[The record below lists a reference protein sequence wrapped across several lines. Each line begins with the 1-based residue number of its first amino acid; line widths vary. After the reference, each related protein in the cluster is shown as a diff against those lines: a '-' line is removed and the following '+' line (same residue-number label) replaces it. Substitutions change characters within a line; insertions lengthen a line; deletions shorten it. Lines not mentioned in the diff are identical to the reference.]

1 MARIAVLIPCFNEA
15 ISIGQVVRDFHR
27 ELPRAEIYVFDNGST
42 DDTRVQA
49 ARAGAVVISEP
60 RRGKGHVVQAMI
72 RQIDADIY
80 VLVDGDDTYPA
91 AQVHA
96 LLEPILRGDADM
108 VVGSRLQAAG
118 SDFRPLNR
126 LGNHLFVR
134 LLNFIFG
141 AALTDVFSGFRAL
154 SRSAIKGLPLF
165 VTGFEIE
172 AELTIKALERGYR
185 IHEAPTRL
193 TARSAGSHSKLKRVR
208 DGLRILGTI
217 LLLARDYKPFTFF
230 GTAGA
235 GLVLAGLLP
244 GLGVVAEFARTG
256 LVPRLPTALLA
267 VGLVVSGLL
276 SATAGLVLHALN
288 RRFQELDY
296 LIRTQLDVPRETRAP
311 FRSRVSPSGRISL
324 AHGAR
329 RMKE

>member
-108 VVGSRLQAAG
+108 VVGSRLQ
-118 SDFRPLNR
+118 
-126 LGNHLFVR
+126 
-134 LLNFIFG
+134 
-141 AALTDVFSGFRAL
+141 
-154 SRSAIKGLPLF
+154 
-165 VTGFEIE
+165 
-172 AELTIKALERGYR
+172 
-185 IHEAPTRL
+185 
-193 TARSAGSHSKLKRVR
+193 
-208 DGLRILGTI
+208 
-217 LLLARDYKPFTFF
+217 
-230 GTAGA
+230 
-235 GLVLAGLLP
+235 
-244 GLGVVAEFARTG
+244 
-256 LVPRLPTALLA
+256 
-267 VGLVVSGLL
+267 
-276 SATAGLVLHALN
+276 
-288 RRFQELDY
+288 
-296 LIRTQLDVPRETRAP
+296 
-311 FRSRVSPSGRISL
+311 
-324 AHGAR
+324 
-329 RMKE
+329 